1 MNMPQRAGGRWWQPG
16 SHFAWAASLFLA
28 GLGAKYGLILA
39 KGFSFPYHDQW
50 QAEAAELF
58 IPYLSGKFTLAM
70 LVEPHNEHWI
80 IFTRLLDLVLLQLNG
95 QWDSLLEMACNAVIH
110 CAGVAGF
117 AWAMASL
124 LGKRSWLV
132 LWPVLALVLTLPFAW
147 ENTLWGF
154 QSQFY
159 FLFLFS
165 WLTIWLLAL
174 SPAGSWKWWLG
185 AATALAADFTMAPG
199 VLASVTVVVIT
210 ALAAWKERNWR
221 QRVPTWIVC
230 GVTIGVGL
238 VLKLSLEADFT
249 DNAHNL
255 RDLLTALGKSLAWP
269 WVSVPWYALVNLLPL
284 ALLGWVVFHSRE
296 PACRTEVERRRVK
309 PGEWMIFGMA
319 IWAGLQGLAAAYA
332 RGNGG
337 PDPSSRYLD
346 SLSFV
351 GISGALAG
359 WVLLN
364 QRRPGPRMFPALA
377 ALLAGWAIT
386 GLVGLGVLTHRART
400 EAIPDNVAEHAA
412 QLKASRAWV
421 ATGDARVFLAQ
432 PPDMRLQP
440 IAAKLMADPHI
451 RAVLPACVRE
461 PLAVTEATNIG
472 NVFLRSANGKA
483 NVTWLSTGGQG
494 TFESKAIAKSSL
506 PYLEIPVRGDLGS
519 EWAPLQLVDLK
530 SGAVT
535 YVVPSPLR
543 GDEWKNVDVKAP
555 SGEFKLVANKGIA
568 GEGYAF
574 QEPREL
580 GRWSFW
586 TMKWLG
592 WWKWIL
598 GIGVVGFLLNL
609 LAMVREGR
617 SPGGTP
623 HL

>member
-1 MNMPQRAGGRWWQPG
+1 MNMPQRAGRRWWQPG
-16 SHFAWAASLFLA
+16 SHFAWAASLCLV

-58 IPYLSGKFTLAM
+58 IPYLSGKLTFAT

-80 IFTRLLDLVLLQLNG
+80 IFTRMLDLMLLQLNG

-110 CAGVAGF
+110 CAAMAGF

-132 LWPVLALVLTLPFAW
+132 LWPVLALVLALPFAW

-165 WLTIWLLAL
+165 WLTIWLLPL
-174 SPAGSWKWWLG
+174 NPAGSWRWWLG
-185 AATALAADFTMAPG
+185 AATALASDFTMAPG

-221 QRVPTWIVC
+221 LRVPTWIVC
-230 GVTIGVGL
+230 GATIGVGM

-284 ALLGWVVFHSRE
+284 ALPAWACFRSRE
-296 PACRTEVERRRVK
+296 PVK
-309 PGEWMIFGMA
+309 PGEWMIFGIA
-319 IWAGLQGLAAAYA
+319 IWAGLQALAAAYA

-359 WVLLN
+359 YVMLSE
-364 QRRPGPRMFPALA
+364 RRPGPRIFPALA

-386 GLVGLGVLTHRART
+386 GLAGLGVLTHRAWT
-400 EAIPDNVAEHAA
+400 EAIPDVVWEKEA
-412 QLKASRAWV
+412 QLHASRAWV
-421 ATGDARVFLAQ
+421 ATGDPRVFLAQ

-440 IAAKLMADPHI
+440 IAAKLMSDPHL
-451 RAVLPACVRE
+451 RAVLPASVRE
-461 PLAVTEATNIG
+461 PLAVTEATNSG
-472 NVFLRSANGKA
+472 NAFVRNQWPVEEEPDPIWSLARAPQG
-483 NVTWLSTGGQG
+483 TWE
-494 TFESKAIAKSSL
+494 TFESKPIQKSRL
-506 PYLEIPVRGDLGS
+506 PYLEISVRGNLGMEGTS
-519 EWAPLQLVDLK
+519 LDLVDLK
-530 SGAVT
+530 NGKTTEVRPAA
-535 YVVPSPLR
+535 PSPELW
-543 GDEWKNVDVKAP
+543 ENVDVPAP
-555 SGEFKLVANKGIA
+555 SGEFKLVAKDDSGTKWF
-568 GEGYAF
+568 AF
-574 QEPREL
+574 KEPREL
-580 GRWSFW
+580 GRWSYCAG
-586 TMKWLG
+586 KLLRY
-592 WWKWIL
+592 WKWIL

-609 LAMVREGR
+609 LAMVREGQ